1 MLPATRATRKTALD
15 WRPFVLLIGSVAIA
29 TVGESQTPNVVE
41 DVTRFGQQLENALR
55 AGTVTSLEVRGTAQ
69 KNNPSR
75 VVEVRQYHL
84 TAEEVR
90 AMLLPVADV
99 LARQNFTILE
109 THNLATLHVT
119 FLLEVRSICPAAGQR
134 FTIVSTAVNA
144 FYVGCTGLDERPDS
158 TARLVRISSASLYDV
173 LQKHFP
179 SELRPAG
186 NR

>member
-1 MLPATRATRKTALD
+1 MLTATCTTPKTALD
-15 WRPFVLLIGSVAIA
+15 RKLFVLLIGSVAIA
-29 TVGESQTPNVVE
+29 TVGKSQTPNVVE

-69 KNNPSR
+69 KDNPSR

-90 AMLLPVADV
+90 AILLPAAEV
-99 LARQNFTILE
+99 LARRNFAILE

-119 FLLEVRSICPAAGQR
+119 FLVEVRGICPAAGQR
-134 FTIVSTAVNA
+134 FAIVSTAPNA
-144 FYVGCTGLDERPDS
+144 FYVGCTTLDERPDS

-173 LQKHFP
+173 LHKHFP
-179 SELRPAG
+179 SELRAPG